1 MNAGT
6 VWHQVGALR
15 RTELRSR
22 EAIGRDLAGGNA
34 ALVDVKES
42 FGLEEEDGAEAV
54 VVDSDGRVV
63 RFVGDSTGGGKSL
76 G

>member
-1 MNAGT
+1 MIAGT

-15 RTELRSR
+15 RAEVWFD
-22 EAIGRDLAGGNA
+22 EAIGRDLVGGNA
-34 ALVDVKES
+34 VLVDVKES
-42 FGLEEEDGAEAV
+42 CGLEEEDGAEAV
-54 VVDSDGRVV
+54 VVDSDGRVA